1 MNKQEFYD
9 YAIEQL
15 QTVVQDKSLTRQE
28 IVVRRLAKQAIG
40 ANPEMVPR
48 LNEVLRVIKYQQ
60 ELA

>member
-9 YAIEQL
+9 YAVEQL
-15 QTVVQDKSLTRQE
+15 QIVVQDKSLTRQE
-28 IVVRRLAKQAIG
+28 VVVRRLAKQAIG

-60 ELA
+60 ELV

>member
-9 YAIEQL
+9 YAVEQL

>member
-9 YAIEQL
+9 YAVEQL
-15 QTVVQDKSLTRQE
+15 QAVVQDKSLTRQE
-28 IVVRRLAKQAIG
+28 VVVRRLAKQAIG

>member
-9 YAIEQL
+9 YAVEQL

-40 ANPEMVPR
+40 ANPELVPR
-48 LNEVLRVIKYQQ
+48 LNEDLRVIKYQQ